1 MAVGQMGLRPA
12 DFEQMTAAEFFY
24 AWLGWS
30 RREVEQQQQAWERE
44 RWSVWVLTSVQLDRK
59 DRKPMQEMFPLPW
72 DKEESAPPRELTIE
86 ERTER
91 VKLIMQCIE
100 K

>member
-1 MAVGQMGLRPA
+1 MGIRPEE
-12 DFEQMTAAEFFY
+12 FEQMTPADFYY
-24 AWLGWS
+24 AWAGWS
-30 RREVEQQQQAWERE
+30 KCEVEREQQAWERT
-44 RWSVWVLTSVQLDRK
+44 RWEVWVLTSVQLDRK

-72 DKEESAPPRELTIE
+72 DKTDIVPRELSIE

-91 VKLIMQCIE
+91 VNEIMKCIE